1 MKKVV
6 VLVAMGLFTIGSSF
20 AGSDPVL
27 IDEISQ
33 KVNIDLSTITLDE
46 YEVDFVQVQFKIY
59 DGLIQ
64 IVKIEASQVELMEL
78 IISKLKEIHVRTPYN
93 ESEIHNYNFTFE
105 KK

>member
-6 VLVAMGLFTIGSSF
+6 VLIAMGLFTFGSSF

-33 KVNIDLSTITLDE
+33 KVKIDLSTITLDK
-46 YEVDFVQVQFKIY
+46 YEADFVLVQFKIY

-64 IVKIEASQVELMEL
+64 IIKVEASQPELREL
-78 IISKLKEIHVRTPYN
+78 VIAELKEIHVKTPYS
-93 ESEIHNYNFTFE
+93 ESEIHNFNFTFE